1 MYSALEVAVAGRKQG
16 TTKKK
21 KGSNLL
27 VSRQMLL
34 QTFLQICDKYQ
45 NYYEEI
51 RHPKKITYY
60 DWKQWS
66 IVYTGKWEQLK
77 LESFRNWP
85 RKSKNLRNFS
95 L

>member
-1 MYSALEVAVAGRKQG
+1 MYSALEVAVVGRKHG
-16 TTKKK
+16 MTKKK
-21 KGSNLL
+21 KSSNLL
-27 VSRQMLL
+27 TSRRMLL
-34 QTFLQICDKYQ
+34 QTFLQILDKYQ
-45 NYYEEI
+45 NYYSEI

-66 IVYTGKWEQLK
+66 IIYQNKWKQLK

-85 RKSKNLRNFS
+85 CKPINLRNFI